1 MEYLAAKCHIIGRS
15 EAQYHASANSGTSSR
30 VLTKSCV
37 KVWVTETKCINWIE
51 TFSMTKIAKLNI
63 YRVKK
68 FVLPHSTLMLT
79 NKRSLLVLR
88 AKLSLPIISIL
99 VCPLAWMPS
108 TLLGLIASLWCTTQL
123 MPRFQVGC
131 IDKTIMNI
139 FSASWT
145 QVFNLFKSFWLCTRK
160 KLYTIFTRNR
170 GSSWSAWSFR
180 WRAWRHG
187 HLSRQQLCRMYVAYI
202 IY

>member
-1 MEYLAAKCHIIGRS
+1 MSDGNKVYQLNWNVFHDHIK
-15 EAQYHASANSGTSSR
+15 A
-30 VLTKSCV
+30 
-37 KVWVTETKCINWIE
+37 
-51 TFSMTKIAKLNI
+51 I

-68 FVLPHSTLMLT
+68 FVRPHSTLMLT

-131 IDKTIMNI
+131 IYKTIINI

-160 KLYTIFTRNR
+160 KLNTIFTRNR

-187 HLSRQQLCRMYVAYI
+187 HLSRQQLCRMYVTNI